1 MNRHF
6 VHTGLGDCFVNEQA
20 VNVEFITYIIM
31 NTDLINNFDTTA
43 NQLEAKRFK
52 ILFIDLPINYLQ
64 RI

>member
-6 VHTGLGDCFVNEQA
+6 VHTELGDCFVKEQA

-52 ILFIDLPINYLQ
+52 ILFIDLPINY
-64 RI
+64 

>member
-6 VHTGLGDCFVNEQA
+6 VHTGLGDCFVKEQA

-52 ILFIDLPINYLQ
+52 ILFIDLPINY
-64 RI
+64 